1 MLYILLSV
9 YVSLGALVFLI
20 VWFMFL
26 CFWSIPVCLIEYG
39 VGRYTR
45 KSVVE
50 SFYELIG
57 PGYRWMG
64 AFIGIVT
71 LAIG

>member
-1 MLYILLSV
+1 M

-26 CFWSIPVCLIEYG
+26 CLWSIPVCLIEYG

-57 PGYRWMG
+57 PAYRWMG